1 MRLGSRQQTSAGA
14 AGALYR
20 VAVGSAI
27 LSNMPD
33 RRRSWKTDSQWLRLS
48 LAATGLGVS
57 LIVAS
62 AAAWKSSPVTYVGAT
77 LAFVGAYLAC
87 AVLVFPLPLP
97 MLLSERRNRAFRRGV
112 GAFLVEGHE
121 LRARP
126 VADTAEL
133 ALLETAQP
141 GLVRARTGLAGR
153 ERPPCRRCRVRA
165 RDRSFPGDAR
175 LLRPRPQRLAPEAL
189 LAARRA
195 ARPATRVL
203 RQRELPRTFTYDA
216 EPVLQAIVRRAGSH
230 SGQAS
235 GAAGESERAWIARG
249 RGTPGQ
255 LGVPL
260 AEPNRLPR
268 DAPKGEPS
276 SDAEIERGLRERA
289 VSDPRAALTGFMRAG

>member
-133 ALLETAQP
+133 A
-141 GLVRARTGLAGR
+141 ARG
-153 ERPPCRRCRVRA
+153 
-165 RDRSFPGDAR
+165 RDRDWSNADRSGWTRTPALPTLPR
-175 LLRPRPQRLAPEAL
+175 SSTRSVRPRRSSLLRPRPQRPAPETL

-203 RQRELPRTFTYDA
+203 RQRRLPRTSPMTPSPSCRPSSA
-216 EPVLQAIVRRAGSH
+216 EPGSHPARRPGRTVSPNVHGSRAG
-230 SGQAS
+230 
-235 GAAGESERAWIARG
+235 RVP
-249 RGTPGQ
+249 PG
-255 LGVPL
+255 
-260 AEPNRLPR
+260 
-268 DAPKGEPS
+268 S
-276 SDAEIERGLRERA
+276 
-289 VSDPRAALTGFMRAG
+289 